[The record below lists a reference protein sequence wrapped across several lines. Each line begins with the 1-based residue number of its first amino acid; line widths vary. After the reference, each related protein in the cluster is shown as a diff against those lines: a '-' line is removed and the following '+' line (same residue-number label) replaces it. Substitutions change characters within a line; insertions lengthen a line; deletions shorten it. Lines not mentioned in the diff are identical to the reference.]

1 MGAPRVGR
9 ERRVYLPGPGRAEWR
24 SVRVPASALL
34 LALFAPA
41 VLAGEEPGPPALTA
55 ETFAGLRDRILPT
68 AAEEEWRRIP
78 WKASLLDA
86 AREARR
92 LDRPILLWAMNGHP
106 LGCT

>member
-1 MGAPRVGR
+1 MYR
-9 ERRVYLPGPGRAEWR
+9 PGPGGAEWR
-24 SVRVPASALL
+24 PVRVPASALL
-34 LALFAPA
+34 LALLAPA
-41 VLAGEEPGPPALTA
+41 ARGGGEPAPPPLTA
-55 ETFAGLRDRILPT
+55 ETFAALRDGILPT